1 MYLIAEM
8 WKCGQKRKGKE
19 PEMKKIRTTLGQG
32 WNAATTGLERE
43 AGGVGFRW
51 HETHP
56 QN

>member
-1 MYLIAEM
+1 MNYKYERQDAIRVLN
-8 WKCGQKRKGKE
+8 
-19 PEMKKIRTTLGQG
+19 PSEMKKIRTTLGQG

>member
-1 MYLIAEM
+1 
-8 WKCGQKRKGKE
+8 
-19 PEMKKIRTTLGQG
+19 MKKIRTTLGQG